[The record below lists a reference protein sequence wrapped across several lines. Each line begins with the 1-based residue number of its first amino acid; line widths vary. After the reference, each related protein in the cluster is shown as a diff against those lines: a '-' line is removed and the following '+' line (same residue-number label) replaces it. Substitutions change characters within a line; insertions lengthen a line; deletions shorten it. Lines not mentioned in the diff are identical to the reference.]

1 MKKECCKKCFQGGK
15 GWWLTRGRPE
25 PLVDGSPPAAHSPAC
40 ASRAAAQTFHQR
52 TKKENATK
60 KNRERRKTENAQGSD
75 KEEQRKTRS
84 HRLEDARVLGGMVE
98 DRRAPGAGLVPYFK
112 EEKKPF

>member
-1 MKKECCKKCFQGGK
+1 MLQEMFRGGGK
-15 GWWLTRGRPE
+15 GRQLTRGRPA

-60 KNRERRKTENAQGSD
+60 KNRERRKAENAQGSD
-75 KEEQRKTRS
+75 KEEQGD
-84 HRLEDARVLGGMVE
+84 E
-98 DRRAPGAGLVPYFK
+98 GLPSGRC
-112 EEKKPF
+112 